1 MRLTMVMR
9 LAQNSLCRHEI
20 VNVEHW
26 PRGGGRGGMKCI
38 FFFHFTFPYVNG
50 LGNHLL
56 KLLKNRKLSQWEF

>member
-38 FFFHFTFPYVNG
+38 FFSFHIPICEWARESST
-50 LGNHLL
+50 
-56 KLLKNRKLSQWEF
+56 KIT